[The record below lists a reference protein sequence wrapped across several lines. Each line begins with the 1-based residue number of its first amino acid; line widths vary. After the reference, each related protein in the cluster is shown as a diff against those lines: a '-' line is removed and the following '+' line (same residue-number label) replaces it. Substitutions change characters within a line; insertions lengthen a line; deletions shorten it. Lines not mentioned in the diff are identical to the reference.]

1 MFLKSRKIVKNSYGG
16 DHLWLKFRIVGRQF
30 HLEWTV
36 SQIFFN
42 NFAKIIKKFFF
53 II

>member
-1 MFLKSRKIVKNSYGG
+1 MFLKSRKIVENSYGG
-16 DHLWLKFRIVGRQF
+16 VHLWVKFGIVGLQI

-36 SQIFFN
+36 LQIFFN